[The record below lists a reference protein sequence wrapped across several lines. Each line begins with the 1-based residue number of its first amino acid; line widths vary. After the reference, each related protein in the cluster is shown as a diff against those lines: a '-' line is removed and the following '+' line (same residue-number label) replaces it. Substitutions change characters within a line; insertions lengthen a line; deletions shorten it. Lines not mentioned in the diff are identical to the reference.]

1 MSYGANDS
9 SSSSHHA
16 SIWRV
21 NYHDDMVRNAA
32 MGWHGLGY
40 ILVINIVVFVMS
52 FLVFQYYANSTRVS
66 LFQFQALPQ
75 SGKGEEKEGIQS
87 LNRSPN
93 SFVFTL
99 HDWYNLLWKSPL
111 VQNGNHPTQVELQ
124 LGPEASF
131 YLLCQVYMSK
141 FLIFLSFFAML
152 VLFPLYM
159 YVGRKRVVD
168 DSHDSTHNSTVDAS
182 LSSYTDWTFGHTTI
196 RSIPNGSVYLWI
208 PVICCYLFTFAFFV
222 FCRNLSQLCHVPSS
236 NTAYNP
242 ELSAATDMTT
252 TNMASMST
260 SKAPTECSQLDATV
274 DESRGKNGSNRQ
286 HLVGMLPSALSSR
299 SLFVDH
305 GIPRHLREK
314 RMLYLLQQVFPKYFE
329 DVAIVYNLSEFHDIQ
344 RKLQATEKELERQRA
359 LHQHY
364 IDGRPLSWSL
374 YLLPGTLILP
384 KLSGFFC
391 MPALRQ
397 ILCSSN
403 RNSKKKRRLAIRK
416 FQENERSLENKI
428 SMLRAA
434 EQDCLQHIVGEN
446 RGAGRA
452 FLIFRSPRHRARF
465 VRRVRH
471 SSIAS
476 ILSRFPDHLLHRL
489 NRYARELGL
498 TRWSL
503 QAAPEPDDID
513 WQSVSYPFAK
523 RTIVFTAV
531 NVCILLILFL
541 FTSPVAVTSTISGTA
556 PAAAHSKVDFV
567 SEVFDKLSDLVDR
580 YVSYHAAKLMIS
592 FFPTLIL
599 IMINSVLLNIL
610 QFAGRIQPIATESD
624 KERTVLRLSVI
635 YLIFNTLFVPS
646 LAFVSIDAALLYLRD
661 SADQL
666 LDMLGMLFLRNSG
679 IFYVSYIL
687 QRCFIGTSVNLL
699 RIGEY
704 VRFAWET
711 PRALTIQEHCT
722 AVEASPFYIG
732 TQSAV
737 QISMLTIILTFSTV
751 VPLVVPV
758 GVLYIMIQHASDK
771 YQLLYVRPRIKGRG
785 SIART
790 SMHATTWSLLIYQA
804 AMAGFFLVRATR
816 MQSAC
821 ILILLMTTYIVA
833 LFWYIQ
839 DKERSY
845 GRTQKYSAHES
856 EDRRIQEG
864 ALNAS
869 TIASKARTT
878 NNFSDAHE
886 STFLLSHPWNCLSSH
901 PDQTHSTNRQCE
913 SDLYREPALRKYG
926 ISGVSTTVSMLPVNE
941 GGGGNL
947 QDSSSLPMTLEELN
961 EANAHRVC
969 YLSSSEYGTV

>member
-1 MSYGANDS
+1 MSYALNDS
-9 SSSSHHA
+9 SASSHHA

-21 NYHDDMVRNAA
+21 NYHDDMVKNAA

-40 ILVINIVVFVMS
+40 ILTINIVVFVVCG
-52 FLVFQYYANSTRVS
+52 LIFQYYANSTSVS
-66 LFQFQALPQ
+66 LFRFQAVPH
-75 SGKGEEKEGIQS
+75 SGKGEEQEAFHS
-87 LNRSPN
+87 LSKSPHT
-93 SFVFTL
+93 FVFTL
-99 HDWYNLLWKSPL
+99 HDWYKLLWKSPL
-111 VQNGNHPTQVELQ
+111 VQNGNHPTRIELQ
-124 LGPEASF
+124 LGPESSF
-131 YLLCQVYMSK
+131 YLLFQVYMCK
-141 FLIFLSFFAML
+141 FLIFLSFFAI
-152 VLFPLYM
+152 VILFPLYM
-159 YVGRKRVVD
+159 YVGRRRVVD
-168 DSHDSTHNSTVDAS
+168 ESHNATQNSTTDQS
-182 LSSYTDWTFGHTTI
+182 LASYTDWTFGHTTI

-208 PVICCYLFTFAFFV
+208 PVLCCYISSFAFLV
-222 FCRNLSQLCHVPSS
+222 FSRKLSQLCHVPSS
-236 NTAYNP
+236 NAAHNGEISTARDLAPSNMT
-242 ELSAATDMTT
+242 STSTT
-252 TNMASMST
+252 T
-260 SKAPTECSQLDATV
+260 APTESSQFDATH
-274 DESRGKNGSNRQ
+274 DESNGRNFKDRQ

-305 GIPRHLREK
+305 GIPRHLSEK

-329 DVAIVYNLSEFHDIQ
+329 DVAVVYNLSEFHDIQ
-344 RKLQATEKELERQRA
+344 RKLQATERELQRQRI
-359 LHQHY
+359 LHQKY
-364 IDGRPLSWSL
+364 EDGRPVSWSL
-374 YLLPGTLILP
+374 YLLPGSLNLP

-391 MPALRQ
+391 IPALRQ
-397 ILCSSN
+397 FLSSSE
-403 RNSKKKRRLAIRK
+403 RNQKKKRRLAIK
-416 FQENERSLENKI
+416 EFEKQERTLETKI

-434 EQDCLQHIVGEN
+434 EQDCLQNIVGEN
-446 RGAGRA
+446 KGAGRA
-452 FLIFRSPRHRARF
+452 FLIFRSTRYRARF

-531 NVCILLILFL
+531 NLCILLILFL
-541 FTSPVAVTSTISGTA
+541 FTSPVAVTSTISGIT
-556 PAAAHSKVDFV
+556 PAAHSRVDSV

-580 YVSYHAAKLMIS
+580 YVSYHVAKLMIS
-592 FFPTLIL
+592 FVPTLIL

-679 IFYVSYIL
+679 IFYVSYIV
-687 QRCFIGTSVNLL
+687 QRSFIGTSVNLL

-704 VRFAWET
+704 VRFAWEK
-711 PRALTIQEHCT
+711 PRALTLQEHRT

-758 GVLYIMIQHASDK
+758 GVLYIMMQHAADK

-790 SMHATTWSLLIYQA
+790 SMHATIWSLLIYQA
-804 AMAGFFLVRATR
+804 AMAGFFLVRATKT
-816 MQSAC
+816 QSAC

-845 GRTQKYSAHES
+845 GRTQKYCAHES
-856 EDRRIQEG
+856 EGRLLQRD
-864 ALNAS
+864 LNAS
-869 TIASKARTT
+869 KMKLSVTDDL
-878 NNFSDAHE
+878 SDPHE
-886 STFLLSHPWNCLSSH
+886 STFLLSHPWNCISSH
-901 PDQTHSTNRQCE
+901 TGRTRSMTRQCE
-913 SDLYREPALRKYG
+913 SDLYREPALRNYG
-926 ISGVSTTVSMLPVNE
+926 VRRMPTSATMLPVNDRVVE
-941 GGGGNL
+941 NL
-947 QDSSSLPMTLEELN
+947 QDPSSLPMTLEELN
-961 EANAHRVC
+961 EANAHKLC
-969 YLSSSEYGTV
+969 DLSSSEYGTV